1 MQLLR
6 AAWLAICI
14 TVSVMFVIRWMAAV
28 AADAWSVRTVGMTV
42 IVTVSAALAIYAMIK
57 EPKRN
62 D

>member
-14 TVSVMFVIRWMAAV
+14 MVSVTFVIRWMAAV